1 MVQNRIRRYEAL
13 WATSAMEPET
23 QGCLTPD
30 GVPEGFTVQLLSHLT
45 PDERRAI
52 ADRKDLYS
60 WAYEQA
66 RKQSDLKLFW
76 DWSI

>member
-1 MVQNRIRRYEAL
+1 
-13 WATSAMEPET
+13 
-23 QGCLTPD
+23 
-30 GVPEGFTVQLLSHLT
+30 VPGWDQDSLLLRCTVQLLSHLT

-52 ADRKDLYS
+52 AERKDLYS

-66 RKQSDLKLFW
+66 RKQSDQKLFW

>member
-13 WATSAMEPET
+13 WANRAMEPQSHE
-23 QGCLTPD
+23 CLTPD

-52 ADRKDLYS
+52 AERKDLYS
-60 WAYEQA
+60 WAYAQA
-66 RKQSDLKLFW
+66 RKQSDQKLFW

>member
-23 QGCLTPD
+23 QECQI
-30 GVPEGFTVQLLSHLT
+30 PEGFTVQLLGHLT

-52 ADRKDLYS
+52 AERKDLYS

-66 RKQSDLKLFW
+66 RKQSDQKLFW

>member
-1 MVQNRIRRYEAL
+1 MPGWDQDSLLLR
-13 WATSAMEPET
+13 
-23 QGCLTPD
+23 C
-30 GVPEGFTVQLLSHLT
+30 TVQLLSHLT

-52 ADRKDLYS
+52 AERKDLYS

-66 RKQSDLKLFW
+66 RKQSDQKLFW

>member
-13 WATSAMEPET
+13 WATGAMEPQAHE
-23 QGCLTPD
+23 CLPP
-30 GVPEGFTVQLLSHLT
+30 GVPEGFTVQLLSHLS

-52 ADRKDLYS
+52 AERKDLYS

-66 RKQSDLKLFW
+66 RKQSDQKLFW